1 MFPKSKVLQFNY
13 HSSNVK
19 INRLSILTKLLIIVI
34 CFSSFLPEK
43 AKAQISS
50 DGTLPTKIEKSSN
63 VFEITD
69 GAKAGN
75 NLFHSFQE
83 FSLPTGFEAFFNNA
97 ANIENIFSR
106 ITGDSVSILDG
117 LIRANGNTNLFFLN
131 PNGIVFGENA
141 RLDLGGSFIATT
153 ADRIE
158 FADGTSFAARG
169 DEPKVSLTLVPPVGI
184 NFIGYNGSITVN
196 GQGHNLIDP
205 PFAPLQQANSNSDNG
220 LQVQPNRL
228 LGLVGSE
235 IILNGGILTAEGGRI
250 ELGSVD
256 RGTVSVDRQNSD
268 LVFDYTEVNKFQNIE
283 LLSESLVNTSG
294 QGSGSVQ
301 VSGANIKLLDGS
313 SIWLQNR
320 GSQFSQDLTISASES
335 LEVNGRNSTLNF
347 RSGIYSE
354 TISGGRGADLKIFT
368 SQLLLSNAA
377 VISTSASNFG
387 DGGNLEINT
396 QELRVSGG
404 ANLATATLGDGNGG
418 DLNIQSK
425 EKVEVIG
432 FDSVF
437 PNLFSAI
444 ASNTGGKGKGG
455 NLSIDT
461 SSLLIKDTASIL
473 ASVINSQGQG
483 GNITLNVSDTTT
495 LTNQKDFEN
504 LSAIN
509 SATYGLGN
517 AGSIELNT
525 SKLIIQDNSAITAA
539 TVTEGNAGQVSIK
552 ATDFINI
559 ENGVINSA
567 AEKVSPTIAQL
578 IGLNPNLTG
587 NAGNITLNSPKL
599 EIANNGEVSVRNDGS
614 GDAGNIQINVE
625 SIALNNAGKITAST
639 ASGEGGNITLDTGQL
654 LLQNNSVISSSAG
667 GFGDGGNISINSD
680 TFTALDNSKVTANAV
695 RGNGGNILINTKGYF
710 VSDDFIISATSEF
723 GLDGKVEINISEEDL
738 GETFVPKTPPLISL
752 DEVLAKSC
760 LTAGGR
766 ARNATRI
773 NVFGKGGL
781 PMNPYHGIDEGEGV
795 TSPPDSEP
803 TTKAYV
809 YSDREPQPGDP
820 LIQVEKIIPMPN
832 GRLVGV
838 AELEIKEKCLD

>member
-34 CFSSFLPEK
+34 GFSSFLPEK

-106 ITGDSVSILDG
+106 ITGDSVSIIDG

-294 QGSGSVQ
+294 QGSNSVQ

-320 GSQFSQDLTISASES
+320 GNQFSQDITISASES

-368 SQLLLSNAA
+368 SQLLLSDAG
-377 VISTSASNFG
+377 VISASTSNFG

-404 ANLATATLGDGNGG
+404 ANLATATLGDGDGG

-432 FDSVF
+432 FSSLF
-437 PNLFSAI
+437 PNFFSAI

-455 NLSIDT
+455 NLNMETPLLLLQDT
-461 SSLLIKDTASIL
+461 GSIL
-473 ASVINSQGQG
+473 TSVVNSEGQG
-483 GNITLNVSDTTT
+483 GNITLNVSE
-495 LTNQKDFEN
+495 LTELNNEIDSVTKT
-504 LSAIN
+504 AIS
-509 SATYGLGN
+509 SATFGSGN
-517 AGSIELNT
+517 AGSITLNT
-525 SKLIIQDNSAITAA
+525 NELIIQDNSTIEASTFAD
-539 TVTEGNAGQVSIK
+539 GNAGELLINVIESARIDG
-552 ATDFINI
+552 AT
-559 ENGVINSA
+559 INSS
-567 AEKVSPTIAQL
+567 AEEPPPEISQL
-578 IGLNPNLTG
+578 IGLDTDLTGDADKITFNSPKIEIINAGEISVRNQGSG
-587 NAGNITLNSPKL
+587 NAGEL
-599 EIANNGEVSVRNDGS
+599 G
-614 GDAGNIQINVE
+614 INAE
-625 SIALNNAGKITAST
+625 SIFLDNASRITAST
-639 ASGEGGNITLDTGQL
+639 LSGEGGNITLETGQL
-654 LLQNNSVISSSAG
+654 LLQNNSLISTSAG
-667 GFGDGGNISINSD
+667 GFGNGGNITINSD

-738 GETFVPKTPPLISL
+738 GATFVPKTPPLISL

-820 LIQVEKIIPMPN
+820 LIQVEKIIPMPD